1 MERLLPA
8 AAPAPIVADDTEL
21 AAIYAYP
28 EPLDRP
34 WVKVNFISS
43 ADGAVAVGGKS
54 GGLGDANDKRVFRLG
69 RTLCDVILVGAGT
82 ARVERYRGVKRAEI
96 DVALRLDRGM
106 PPVPPIAVVSKRC
119 SIAPDALL
127 LTDTEVAP
135 IIFTTSAAP
144 AERRAAVAAAGA
156 EVVLA
161 GDDEVDPKAVLA
173 ELDRRNLRRVDC
185 EGGPTLFGTLIA
197 ADLVDEL
204 CLSVAPLLTSG
215 DTGRIAAGPAAGTP
229 VELRLT
235 SVLHG
240 SSLLMLRYVRD
251 QPR

>member
-1 MERLLPA
+1 
-8 AAPAPIVADDTEL
+8 VADDTEL
-21 AAIYAYP
+21 AEIYAYP
-28 EPLDRP
+28 EQLDQP

-43 ADGAVAVGGKS
+43 ADGAVALGGKS

-69 RTLCDVILVGAGT
+69 RTLCDVVVVGAAT
-82 ARVERYRGVKRAEI
+82 ALIERYRGVKRAET
-96 DVALRLDRGM
+96 DVDRRLALGLA
-106 PPVPPIAVVSKRC
+106 PVPPIAVISKRC
-119 SIAPDALL
+119 SVDPSSLL

-135 IIFTTSAAP
+135 IIFTAASAP
-144 AERRAAVAAAGA
+144 GQRRAAVAAAGA

-161 GDDEVDPKAVLA
+161 GDEDVDPKAVLA
-173 ELDRRNLRRVDC
+173 DLDRRNLRRVNC

-215 DTGRIAAGPAAGTP
+215 DAGRIATGLAPGTP
-229 VELRLT
+229 VKLRLT
-235 SVLHG
+235 SVLRG
-240 SSLLMLRYVRD
+240 GSLLMLRYLRD

>member
-1 MERLLPA
+1 M
-8 AAPAPIVADDTEL
+8 ADDTEL
-21 AAIYAYP
+21 AAFYAYP

-34 WVKVNFISS
+34 WVKVNFIAS

-69 RTLCDVILVGAGT
+69 RTLCDVVLVGAGT
-82 ARVERYRGVKRAEI
+82 ALVERYRGAKRADL
-96 DVALRLDRGM
+96 DVALRLARGLA
-106 PPVPPIAVVSKRC
+106 PVPPIAVVSKRC
-119 SIAPDALL
+119 SVDPDSLL

-135 IIFTTSAAP
+135 IIFTTASAP
-144 AERRAAVAAAGA
+144 AQRRSAVAAAGA

-173 ELDRRNLRRVDC
+173 ELDRRNLRRVNC

-204 CLSVAPLLTSG
+204 CLSVSPQLTSG
-215 DTGRIAAGPAAGTP
+215 DAGRISAGPAADPP
-229 VELRLT
+229 VRLRLT

-240 SSLLMLRYVRD
+240 SSLLMLRYLR
-251 QPR
+251 Q